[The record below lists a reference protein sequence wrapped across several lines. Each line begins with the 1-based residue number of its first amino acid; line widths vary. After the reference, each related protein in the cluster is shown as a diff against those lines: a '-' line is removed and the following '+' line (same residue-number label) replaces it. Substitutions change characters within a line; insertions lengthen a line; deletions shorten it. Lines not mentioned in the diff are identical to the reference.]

1 MPKKQVNVMWF
12 EDLSRG
18 DVALVGG
25 KNSSLGEMVRQLG
38 KKGIKV
44 PGGFATTAD
53 AYRAFLAAN
62 DLEARIGDAISRWQ
76 DHRITLHEAGSEVR
90 AMILQ
95 GDWPKDIEADILKA
109 YRELSRRS
117 KTTDLSV
124 AVRSSATAEDL
135 PDASF
140 AGQQET
146 YLNVR
151 GDKAVLA
158 ACRRCY
164 ASLFTDR
171 AITYR
176 TLKGFDHAKVALSI
190 GVQRM
195 VRSDTGGSGVMFS
208 IDTESGFDK
217 VALITAAWGLG
228 ENVVQGAVNPD
239 EYEVYKPF
247 LGKKGLTPI
256 VKKIRGSKEIK
267 MIYAGAEGGATKNV
281 PTSKA
286 ERAAF
291 VLSDAEILSLAQMA
305 VTIEDHYGLP
315 MDMEWARDG
324 DTGELFI
331 VQARPETVQSR
342 ADAGAIRSY
351 TVKKAGKALA
361 RGLSVG
367 SAVATGKVSI
377 IETARDIDK
386 FIDGSI
392 LVTGTTDPD
401 WVPIMKRASAIV
413 TDHGGRTSHA
423 AIVSRELGLP
433 AIVGTGNA
441 THVLHDEQEVTVSC
455 AGGDEG
461 IVHEGIAEFTTED
474 LRLDDLPKT
483 KTRVMLNMANP
494 SAAFRWWR
502 LPFDGVGL
510 ARMEFVVM
518 NALKVHPMALVHF
531 DRLKDEAAK
540 AEITTLTH
548 GYADKTEFFVD
559 GLARGLSQI
568 AAVAYPRPVIVR
580 MSDFKTNEYAEL
592 LGGAEFEPK
601 EENPMIGFRGASRYY
616 SPRYEAGFA
625 LECRAIQRLRHD
637 MGFDNVVVMIP
648 FCRSPAEADRVL
660 ATMARHGLKRGKD
673 GLQVYV
679 MGEIPSNVIL
689 AEDFAKRFDGFS
701 IGSND
706 LTQLTLG
713 VDRDAEDLAALF
725 DESDPAVLWMI
736 ETLIARAHKAGAK
749 VGLCG
754 QAPSNNP
761 AFARLLVGAG
771 IDTISVTPDSFVAV
785 KRNVA
790 EAEDEPTKEKAKKPA
805 KRAAK
810 A

>member
-1 MPKKQVNVMWF
+1 MPKKSANVMWF

-25 KNSSLGEMVRQLG
+25 KNSSLGEMVQQLG

-53 AYRAFLAAN
+53 AYRAYLAAN
-62 DLEARIGDAISRWQ
+62 DLEARIDEVVTRWQ
-76 DHRITLHEAGSEVR
+76 DHRITLQEAGQQIR
-90 AMILQ
+90 AMVLH
-95 GDWPKDIEADILKA
+95 GEWPKDIEADILKS
-109 YRELSRRS
+109 YRELSRRAG
-117 KTTDLSV
+117 TRDLPV

-146 YLNVR
+146 YLNIR
-151 GDKAVLA
+151 GDAAVLA

-171 AITYR
+171 AMTYR
-176 TLKGFDHAKVALSI
+176 QLKGFGHTKVALSV

-247 LGKKGLTPI
+247 LGNRKLKPI
-256 VKKIRGSKEIK
+256 VKKTLGSKQIK
-267 MIYAGAEGGATKNV
+267 MIYAAEQGAATKNV

-291 VLSDAEILSLAQMA
+291 VLSDAEILDLARMA
-305 VTIEDHYGLP
+305 ATIEAHYGLP

-342 ADAGAIRSY
+342 AAAGEIRSY
-351 TVKKAGKALA
+351 TVKKAGKPLVT
-361 RGLSVG
+361 GLSVG
-367 SAVATGKVSI
+367 SAVATGRVSI
-377 IETARDIDK
+377 IESARDIDK
-386 FIDGSI
+386 FVDGSI

-455 AGGDEG
+455 TGGDEG
-461 IVHEGIAEFTTED
+461 VVHEGIAEFTSD
-474 LRLDDLPKT
+474 VLRLDDLPRT
-483 KTRVMLNMANP
+483 KTNVMLNMANP

-502 LPFDGVGL
+502 LPADGVGL
-510 ARMEFVVM
+510 ARMEFVIM

-531 DRLKDEAAK
+531 DSLGDEAAK
-540 AEITTLTH
+540 AQIAELTK
-548 GYADKTEFFVD
+548 GFADKTEYFVD

-580 MSDFKTNEYAEL
+580 MSDFKTNEYADL
-592 LGGAEFEPK
+592 LGGREFEPN

-625 LECRAIQRLRHD
+625 LECKAIHRLRKE
-637 MGFDNVVVMIP
+637 MGFDNVVMMIP
-648 FCRSPAEADRVL
+648 FCRSPVEADRVL

-679 MGEIPSNVIL
+679 MGEIPANVIL
-689 AEDFAKRFDGFS
+689 AEDFADRFDGFS

-713 VDRDAEDLAALF
+713 VDRDSEALAEQF
-725 DESDPAVLWMI
+725 DESNPAVLWMI
-736 ETLIARAHKAGAK
+736 ESLIARAHKAGAK

-754 QAPSNNP
+754 QAPSNDP
-761 AFARLLVGAG
+761 AFAKLLVDAG
-771 IDTISVTPDSFVAV
+771 IDSISVTPDSFIAV

-790 EAEDEPTKEKAKKPA
+790 EAEGGSRKEKAKRKS
-805 KRAAK
+805 
-810 A
+810 